1 MAMQDRRLTISAKAT
16 YAYFCSFTGAGDTCF
31 PTRKKICYD
40 LNISND
46 TLSKQLR
53 LLVDCGYI
61 TIEQIK
67 ENGRFSHNVYTL
79 TDTILPCPKISD
91 TENSE
96 YGELDTKNNNSKNN
110 NLLKNNRT
118 KERDESPKRTRFVP
132 PTLDEV
138 KAYCVERNNTVD
150 AERFINYYSANG
162 WKVGRNSMR
171 DWKATVRNWEKNGY
185 DKGKKT
191 YGQNGIAIDQDA
203 TDEFAGLF

>member
-1 MAMQDRRLTISAKAT
+1 MENDTIKGFKVNSAGYGSIPKMAMQDRRLTISAKAT

-138 KAYCVERNNTVD
+138 KAKLLTLDYIKDEL
-150 AERFINYYSANG
+150 A
-162 WKVGRNSMR
+162 KM
-171 DWKATVRNWEKNGY
+171 
-185 DKGKKT
+185 GK
-191 YGQNGIAIDQDA
+191 
-203 TDEFAGLF
+203 